1 MDKKLDEF
9 MASPIKVKQEEV
21 RKNNKKKRLRMTKL
35 DNFLPEEHINYFK
48 ALRIGSKRIRNAKI
62 SEISPD
68 D

>member
-9 MASPIKVKQEEV
+9 IGSPIKVRQDKA

-48 ALRIGSKRIRNAKI
+48 ALRIGSKRIRNVKI
-62 SEISPD
+62 SEISNEE
-68 D
+68 